1 PISDAAVPAADAA
14 RLARIGAGRTAR
26 RVGPYRPPRRGAATG
41 AGLPGGRAAV
51 DDRAADRRGARGAG
65 GHPLGHRRRL
75 PRPREPA
82 FRLRVRRRDGQRAAG
97 GAVPAGGVGAAL
109 VSGGVR
115 PGAGRLAGVP
125 GGPAAAATPNG
136 PRFTLREPPAA
147 DLAAYASR

>member
-1 PISDAAVPAADAA
+1 
-14 RLARIGAGRTAR
+14 AGRAGR
-26 RVGPYRPPRRGAATG
+26 DRPPRRGAATG
-41 AGLPGGRAAV
+41 GGLPGGRAAV
-51 DDRAADRRGARGAG
+51 DGRAADRRGARGAG

-136 PRFTLREPPAA
+136 PRFTPRVPPDA
-147 DLAAYASR
+147 DLASYASPQISNASSRPRSEVTQRYPTEDM